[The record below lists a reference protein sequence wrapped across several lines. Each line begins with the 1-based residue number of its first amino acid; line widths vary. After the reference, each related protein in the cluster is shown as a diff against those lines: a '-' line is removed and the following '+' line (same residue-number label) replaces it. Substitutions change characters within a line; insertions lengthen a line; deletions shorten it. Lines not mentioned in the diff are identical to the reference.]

1 MWYYTEKRAKQRDMK
16 VSDIMQKSIFS
27 VSEDVPLKEVGRM
40 IFSLGIAGVPIVKGT
55 KLVGIVT
62 EQDILSKMFPSMQDL
77 VEDYVHAKDF
87 KTMEKNLADLLKTPV
102 SRIMKKNII
111 SIKPDT
117 SLMEA
122 QSLMLVNKFSRLP
135 IVDRKNNLLG
145 IISQGDIIRNL
156 LRNEMPKLEQERYAG
171 FIAKYYDL
179 MVNWNKRFNNEFP
192 ALFKLFRQEKIKTV
206 IDAGAWTGEYAIGL
220 AKRGIKIL
228 GLDSNPIMITSSQ
241 EKKSKLSEDINKR
254 VQFMLTD
261 FKDLRSK
268 ISEKFD
274 AAISMGN
281 ALPYVLIPLAQ
292 LFKEVTQVIR
302 DKNGVVILQLI
313 NFEKLL
319 KRKNRMLSF
328 KIQKSS
334 NNIKEHL
341 FIEFFDKKSR
351 DWLLH
356 NVIIFDSDGKNWL
369 YKGKTTIPIRDIR
382 KNDIERVLRKAGFK
396 KIIFSGN
403 AGEYQGDYG
412 RLSFTTPFDPDESD
426 WLTVVA
432 RR

>member
-1 MWYYTEKRAKQRDMK
+1 MK
-16 VSDIMQKSIFS
+16 VSEIMQKSIFS
-27 VSEDVPLKEVGRM
+27 VSEDASLKEVGRM

-55 KLVGIVT
+55 KLVGVVT

-87 KTMEKNLADLLKTPV
+87 KTMEKNLADLLKMPV

-145 IISQGDIIRNL
+145 IISQGDIIRSL
-156 LRNEMPKLEQERYAG
+156 LRNEIPKLEQERYAG
-171 FIAKYYDL
+171 FIAKHYGL

-192 ALFKLFRQEKIKTV
+192 ALFKLFRQEKVKTV

-220 AKRGIKIL
+220 AKKGIRVL

-241 EKKSKLSEDINKR
+241 EKKRKLSEDVDKR

-261 FKDLRSK
+261 FKDLAVK

-281 ALPYVLIPLAQ
+281 ALPYVLVPLFQ
-292 LFKEVTQVIR
+292 LFKEVAQVLR

-313 NFEKLL
+313 NFEKIL

-334 NNIKEHL
+334 KNSIKEHL

-369 YKGKTTIPIRDIR
+369 YKGKTTILIRYII
-382 KNDIERVLRKAGFK
+382 KNDIERVLKKAGFK

-403 AGEYQGDYG
+403 AGDYQGDYG

-426 WLTVVA
+426 WLNVVA
-432 RR
+432 KR